1 LKSISDRL
9 RDEGFHPLLYV
20 ARKLSNQRFRKNQNH
35 QTPEDRKTG
44 LLRLLRKHEVLN
56 LAEKLLRISRHGEK
70 ISKMRLIM
78 RISLMANNEI
88 VARLDR
94 LRRKIRREVR
104 SFEERAERE
113 YKKGKL
119 ATFGQGVVG

>member
-1 LKSISDRL
+1 
-9 RDEGFHPLLYV
+9 
-20 ARKLSNQRFRKNQNH
+20 
-35 QTPEDRKTG
+35 
-44 LLRLLRKHEVLN
+44 
-56 LAEKLLRISRHGEK
+56 
-70 ISKMRLIM
+70 MRLIM

-94 LRRKIRREVR
+94 LRRKIKREVR